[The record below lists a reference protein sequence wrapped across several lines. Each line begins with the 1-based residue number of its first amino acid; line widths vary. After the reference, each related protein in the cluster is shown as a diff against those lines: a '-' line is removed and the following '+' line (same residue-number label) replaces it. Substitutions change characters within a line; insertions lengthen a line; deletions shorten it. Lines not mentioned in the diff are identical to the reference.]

1 MPCRIAPLVNAQEP
15 LFPRLR
21 WLGPLWLAIYVPSY
35 ALAYGWSN
43 FLFLC
48 NLGVVITA
56 IALWRGSRAWLSA
69 AALAAMPIGIVWAVD
84 FFVGIAT
91 GELPFGFTAYMWE
104 ARYPLF
110 TRALSLYHLGWP
122 ILLVALLRKIGYDRR
137 GWRLQS
143 AVALVVLPASRL
155 LTAPEENVNF
165 VFRAPFFDR
174 QLGPPALHLA
184 IVAAATCFGLYGL
197 THLALARWLGAG
209 AAVETAPAS
218 IALAPEPE
226 VEG

>member
-1 MPCRIAPLVNAQEP
+1 VDSQNP

-21 WLGPLWLAIYVPSY
+21 WLGPVWLAIYVPSY
-35 ALAYGWSN
+35 ALAYGWAN

-56 IALWRGSRAWLSA
+56 VALWWGSRAWLSA
-69 AALAAMPIGIVWAVD
+69 AALAAIPIGIVWAVD

-110 TRALSLYHLGWP
+110 TRALSLYHLAWP
-122 ILLVALLRKIGYDRR
+122 ILLVALLRRIGYDRR

-143 AVALVVLPASRL
+143 AVALLVLPASRL
-155 LTAPEENVNF
+155 LTAAEENVNF
-165 VFRAPFFDR
+165 VHRAPFFDR

-197 THLALARWLGAG
+197 THLALARLLGEGVAQR
-209 AAVETAPAS
+209 TSRAP
-218 IALAPEPE
+218 IALAGTPET
-226 VEG
+226 EG